1 MGQLEEAQER
11 LESALARLE
20 DASQRVGGNSTA
32 AQVEGELTALR
43 QRCAT
48 ELEGSTEGCFSAL
61 WTLPSSGCAV
71 ILGESNG
78 PG

>member
-11 LESALARLE
+11 LETALARLE
-20 DASQRVGGNSTA
+20 EASQRVGGNSTA

-48 ELEGSTEGCFSAL
+48 LENSTGNVSARL
-61 WTLPSSGCAV
+61 DSAIDKLRT
-71 ILGESNG
+71 ILGDENG
-78 PG
+78 AG

>member
-11 LESALARLE
+11 LESALGRLE
-20 DASQRVGGNSTA
+20 EASQRVGGNSTA

-43 QRCAT
+43 QRCN
-48 ELEGSTEGCFSAL
+48 ELESNKKDVSARL
-61 WTLPSSGCAV
+61 DSAIERLRT

-78 PG
+78 AG

>member
-48 ELEGSTEGCFSAL
+48 LEGSTKDVSMRLDSAIEQL
-61 WTLPSSGCAV
+61 RS

>member
-20 DASQRVGGNSTA
+20 EASQRVGGNSTA
-32 AQVEGELTALR
+32 AKVEGELTALR
-43 QRCAT
+43 QRCNT
-48 ELEGSTEGCFSAL
+48 LESSTKEVSVRLDSAIERL
-61 WTLPSSGCAV
+61 RT

-78 PG
+78 AS